1 MLSSPFQIRGILKLT
16 PVLSKIRGNAFGAH
30 FLQLYCK
37 NESSDPIFYFIILI
51 RTVRSINEKKIG
63 LNPPSVFCNFNKL

>member
-30 FLQLYCK
+30 FLQLYRK
-37 NESSDPIFYFIILI
+37 NESGDPIFYFIILI

-63 LNPPSVFCNFNKL
+63 LYPCSFFWNCNKL